1 METTKKEIVKT
12 EQGVISTDLKTDM
25 LVDAIIAED
34 NPSKLKD
41 LTHLF
46 KVHMAKKN
54 IIRLIKYYDMIDLV
68 NAQTLQ
74 RLENR
79 PDEISNKDLL
89 SLMTGILTTIEKT
102 SETLGTLDDTTTGL
116 IINQQKNEVNINLA
130 GANLDR
136 DSKEKVVDAIKSLMS
151 LISESK
157 KESDVIDINDI
168 EDEKNEKKGDQ

>member
-1 METTKKEIVKT
+1 MEENKKELTKIET
-12 EQGVISTDLKTDM
+12 NALSTDVTTNSI
-25 LVDAIIAED
+25 VTAIIAEE
-34 NPSKLKD
+34 NPSRLRD

-54 IIRLIKYYDMIDLV
+54 IIRLIKYYDMMDLV

-102 SETLGTLDDTTTGL
+102 SETLGTLDDTVTSL
-116 IINQQKNEVNINLA
+116 VINQQTNKVSINVV
-130 GANLDR
+130 GALDR
-136 DSKEKVVDAIKSLMS
+136 DSKGRVVDAIKSLMS
-151 LISESK
+151 LISDSK
-157 KESDVIDINDI
+157 KEADVIDIDDI
-168 EDEKNEKKGDQ
+168 EEDKIEKKGE